1 MLAGGLVIGG
11 GGKGYTLTAMGRYGH
26 FSAVEGLPT
35 GSALL
40 VVKRGPNAGA
50 RFLLDRPITSA
61 GRHSSSDIILDDVT
75 VSGRHAEFRWA
86 NDELHVVDV
95 GSLYGTYVNREWV
108 ESATLANGDKIYI
121 GTFCLVVLKSRN
133 D

>member
-1 MLAGGLVIGG
+1 M
-11 GGKGYTLTAMGRYGH
+11 
-26 FSAVEGLPT
+26 SAVDGLPT

-61 GRHSSSDIILDDVT
+61 GRHASSDILLDDAT
-75 VSGRHAEFRWA
+75 VSDRHAEFRWE

-121 GTFCLVVLKSRN
+121 GKFCLVVLKSRN

>member
-1 MLAGGLVIGG
+1 
-11 GGKGYTLTAMGRYGH
+11 MGRDGH
-26 FSAVEGLPT
+26 LSAVEGLPR

-61 GRHSSSDIILDDVT
+61 GRNSGSDVVLDDVT
-75 VSGRHAEFRWA
+75 VSGRHAEFRWE
-86 NDELHVVDV
+86 NDELQVVDV

-108 ESATLANGDKIYI
+108 ESATLANGEQNLYWHILPGCIEIPKRLRAQGKPCY
-121 GTFCLVVLKSRN
+121 VP
-133 D
+133 

>member
-26 FSAVEGLPT
+26 LSAVEGLPT